1 MINAINNKD
10 SAAVAKL
17 LDESTAQHGLVAD
30 ANVKLGD
37 KSTPLHCA
45 VQCGNVNIVEI
56 LLKNFAEVNA
66 QDEEGICPLHLACM
80 SGNINMVKKL
90 LSRPELT
97 VDLQD
102 SEGNTPVHK
111 AASTLSDE
119 IMFLLIERNP
129 KVTSVMNTQQK
140 TCIDLYQ
147 ARGKQ
152 AGQQKKVDALLE
164 KIANLS

>member
-1 MINAINNKD
+1 
-10 SAAVAKL
+10 
-17 LDESTAQHGLVAD
+17 
-30 ANVKLGD
+30 
-37 KSTPLHCA
+37 
-45 VQCGNVNIVEI
+45 
-56 LLKNFAEVNA
+56 
-66 QDEEGICPLHLACM
+66 M